1 MLNSFL
7 IKRGD
12 KMDYTEIDTIEEL
25 IDTVKSY
32 ITDEEELNNIRKA
45 YEYAK
50 KVHKNDV
57 RLSGEEYMH
66 HPLNVAY
73 ILTDL
78 YADSDTLCAAL
89 MHDTVHI
96 GKADLNDIED
106 KFGKDIST
114 LVKGITKLNKLNLF
128 TDSENQIN
136 YYKKIIIGL
145 TEDVRIII
153 IKLAERVQNMRT
165 LYVLPEE
172 SKKDKAKETIEI
184 LVPIAHRLGLS
195 KIKSELEVN
204 SLKYYKPNAF
214 ISVEELLDNTEEERK
229 NCVLEMQ
236 RRISELLVE
245 NNIKFEIKGRAKS
258 IYSIY
263 NKLQKGK
270 KFSDIYDIYA
280 LRVIVDTESDCYQV
294 LGLIHSKFKPK
305 TGRFKDYI
313 ANPKTN
319 MYQSLHT
326 TVFGYDSKLYEVQI
340 RTHEMDEVAERG
352 IASHWSYKEKGKKL
366 QNSMEQKLQLFRN
379 IMELND
385 DKVSAEDFVNSVKDE
400 VLGDNIY
407 VYTPKGDVFELPKGS
422 TPIDFAYKVHTKI
435 GDTMVGALVNDSI
448 VPLNSELNDGDIV
461 KINTNKN
468 STPSKEWLNYVKT
481 SQARNKI
488 KAFFSKVDKNEAIE
502 KGKEVINRE
511 IKRRKIPT
519 NDVLDKMDYILKELK
534 IADESELYI
543 GLGIGKYHPVAV
555 VSLAMND
562 ETSKEDFLLEKIRN
576 NKENIIDVKNDIL
589 VDGIDEIKVSLANCC
604 NPIKGDDIVGY
615 ISRGNGIV
623 VHNKNCHNLRFTDR
637 IINVKWNTKIDK
649 KFKSV
654 INITGIKKDNL
665 LLDIITKTSSSS
677 INILKVNTIN
687 NIQNNIYELTIEV
700 KDINELNK
708 YILDLKQNSD
718 ILNVER
724 VFY

>member
-1 MLNSFL
+1 MEF
-7 IKRGD
+7 K
-12 KMDYTEIDTIEEL
+12 EIDTIEEL
-25 IDTVKSY
+25 IEVVKNY
-32 ITDEEELNNIRKA
+32 IDSKEELDTIRKA

-50 KVHKNDV
+50 EVHKNDV

-78 YADSDTLCAAL
+78 YADSDTLAAAL

-96 GKADLNDIED
+96 GKANLSDIENE
-106 KFGKDIST
+106 FGKDISA

-165 LYVLPEE
+165 LYVLPLE
-172 SKKDKAKETIEI
+172 SRKEKAKETIEI

-195 KIKSELEVN
+195 SIKSELEVN

-214 ISVEELLDNTEEERK
+214 VSVEELLNNTEEERNNAVK
-229 NCVLEMQ
+229 EMQ
-236 RRISELLVE
+236 RKISELLLE

-270 KFSDIYDIYA
+270 KFSEIYDIYA
-280 LRVIVDTESDCYQV
+280 LRVIVDTESECYQV
-294 LGLIHSKFKPK
+294 LGIIHSKFKPK

-326 TVFGYDSKLYEVQI
+326 TVFGYDGKLYEIQI
-340 RTHEMDEVAERG
+340 RTHKMDEIAERG

-366 QNSMEQKLQLFRN
+366 QNSMEQKLQLFRS

-385 DKVSAEDFVNSVKDE
+385 DKVSAEEFVNTVKDE
-400 VLGDNIY
+400 VLGDSIY

-435 GDTMVGALVNDSI
+435 GETMVGALVNDTI
-448 VPLNSELNDGDIV
+448 VPLNSKLQDGDII

-468 STPSKEWLNYVKT
+468 STPSKEWLKYAKT
-481 SQARNKI
+481 SQAKNKI
-488 KAFFSKVDKNEAIE
+488 KAFFSKIDKNEAIE
-502 KGKEVINRE
+502 KGKELLNKE
-511 IKRRKIPT
+511 IRRRKIE
-519 NDVLDKMDYILKELK
+519 MDDFYGRIDLVLKEIK
-534 IADESELYI
+534 IADENELYL
-543 GLGIGKYHPVAV
+543 GLGTGKYHPATV
-555 VSLAMND
+555 VGIVLKND
-562 ETSKEDFLLEKIRN
+562 LSKEDFLLEKIIKNR
-576 NKENIIDVKNDIL
+576 ENIIDVKNDIL
-589 VDGIDEIKVSLANCC
+589 VDGIDEIKVTLANCC

-615 ISRGNGIV
+615 ISRGNGIS
-623 VHNKNCHNLRFTDR
+623 VHNKDCHNIKDSDDR
-637 IINVKWNTKIDK
+637 LVHVKWNDNITK
-649 KFKSV
+649 KFKSI
-654 INITGIKKDNL
+654 INVTGYKKDSI
-665 LLDIITKTSSSS
+665 LLDIISKSSPNE
-677 INILKVNTIN
+677 IVITKVNTITN
-687 NIQNNIYELTIEV
+687 YQNNIYELTIEV
-700 KDINELNK
+700 YDLEHLKK
-708 YILDLKQNSD
+708 YMLDLKQNSD
-718 ILNVER
+718 IIEVER
-724 VFY
+724 VFL